1 MQFLKKQGY
10 LKNLVNTKRIV
21 IFQIYRRKSR
31 EINII
36 RKCDSEMEAPVQ
48 SKLNIQ
54 DGENRIKLV
63 ADKDTKFDI
72 EVSIAEGDFSRIG
85 F

>member
-1 MQFLKKQGY
+1 M
-10 LKNLVNTKRIV
+10 
-21 IFQIYRRKSR
+21 
-31 EINII
+31 
-36 RKCDSEMEAPVQ
+36 Q

-54 DGENRIKLV
+54 DGKNRIKLV

-72 EVSIAEGDFSRIG
+72 EVSITEGDFSRIG

>member
-1 MQFLKKQGY
+1 MQS
-10 LKNLVNTKRIV
+10 T
-21 IFQIYRRKSR
+21 
-31 EINII
+31 
-36 RKCDSEMEAPVQ
+36 
-48 SKLNIQ
+48 LNIQ

-72 EVSIAEGDFSRIG
+72 EVSITEGDFSRIG

>member
-1 MQFLKKQGY
+1 MH
-10 LKNLVNTKRIV
+10 TKRIV

-31 EINII
+31 EISII
-36 RKCDSEMEAPVQ
+36 RECDSEMEAPVQ
-48 SKLNIQ
+48 NKLNIQ
-54 DGENRIKLV
+54 DGKNRIKLV

-72 EVSIAEGDFSRIG
+72 EASITEGDSSRIG